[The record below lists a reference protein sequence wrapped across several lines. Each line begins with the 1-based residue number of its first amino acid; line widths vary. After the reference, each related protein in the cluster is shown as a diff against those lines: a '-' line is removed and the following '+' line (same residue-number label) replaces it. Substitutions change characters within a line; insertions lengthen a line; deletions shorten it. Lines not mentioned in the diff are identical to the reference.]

1 MEKIVKISFC
11 GNDICVVTDSGKDVL
26 YRLGE
31 DYLLHRLSLGHTQA
45 SCRLHLSLI
54 DGVKAASYKLCHICT
69 RIDTECDYCGHDTRC
84 IRNED
89 DEIEYHQF
97 VIDLGDTSLDIME
110 TELVELSVPEI
121 KELLGNKD
129 NRDDFYVFRAS
140 SGDHYIEGRTL
151 RMKAFTL
158 ILCTDGMENGS
169 VNLRD
174 VSINKGS
181 LLMSFPGNVL
191 KIESGYPMA
200 TVRGIMLSQDFMRM
214 MNVDVKNSMPLFM
227 RLAYNPMI
235 HLTQKQQEDIERYL
249 DLLEN
254 ISDNDNLAHRDQ
266 IVSGLVS
273 SMFFRISDMYEQSTQ
288 VANDKEL
295 SVRNRR
301 EEYFAKF
308 IIKRRADIRGIRRNI
323 EHILFVENIFF
334 VDVPQLDLSH
344 KLSLNLVN
352 TKADHQIGHHFAVL
366 FGVADNGNGFIDIQK
381 NFLQTFKQ
389 VQFFFFLLQYFLLLA
404 ISYRINL

>member
-1 MEKIVKISFC
+1 
-11 GNDICVVTDSGKDVL
+11 
-26 YRLGE
+26 
-31 DYLLHRLSLGHTQA
+31 
-45 SCRLHLSLI
+45 
-54 DGVKAASYKLCHICT
+54 
-69 RIDTECDYCGHDTRC
+69 
-84 IRNED
+84 
-89 DEIEYHQF
+89 
-97 VIDLGDTSLDIME
+97 
-110 TELVELSVPEI
+110 LVELSVPEI

-308 IIKRRADIRGIRRNI
+308 ITLLSNNFKRERTVGFYAEQMCVTPKYLSLLIKEFSGKSAAEWIDNYVITEAKTLLRYSTMSIQEVAY
-323 EHILFVENIFF
+323 ELSFSSQSFF
-334 VDVPQLDLSH
+334 GKYFKHLTGMSPSEY
-344 KLSLNLVN
+344 KLSG
-352 TKADHQIGHHFAVL
+352 K
-366 FGVADNGNGFIDIQK
+366 
-381 NFLQTFKQ
+381 
-389 VQFFFFLLQYFLLLA
+389 
-404 ISYRINL
+404 

>member
-1 MEKIVKISFC
+1 
-11 GNDICVVTDSGKDVL
+11 
-26 YRLGE
+26 
-31 DYLLHRLSLGHTQA
+31 
-45 SCRLHLSLI
+45 
-54 DGVKAASYKLCHICT
+54 
-69 RIDTECDYCGHDTRC
+69 
-84 IRNED
+84 
-89 DEIEYHQF
+89 
-97 VIDLGDTSLDIME
+97 ME

-200 TVRGIMLSQDFMRM
+200 TVCGIMLSQDFMRM

-288 VANDKEL
+288 VANDIEL
-295 SVRNRR
+295 SERIRR

-308 IIKRRADIRGIRRNI
+308 ITLLSNNFKRERTVGFYAEQMCVTPKYLSLLIKEFSGKSAAEWIDCYVITEAKTLLRYSTMSIQEVAY
-323 EHILFVENIFF
+323 ELSFSSQSFF
-334 VDVPQLDLSH
+334 GKYFKHLTGMSH
-344 KLSLNLVN
+344 SEYKLSG
-352 TKADHQIGHHFAVL
+352 K
-366 FGVADNGNGFIDIQK
+366 
-381 NFLQTFKQ
+381 
-389 VQFFFFLLQYFLLLA
+389 
-404 ISYRINL
+404 

>member
-1 MEKIVKISFC
+1 
-11 GNDICVVTDSGKDVL
+11 
-26 YRLGE
+26 
-31 DYLLHRLSLGHTQA
+31 
-45 SCRLHLSLI
+45 
-54 DGVKAASYKLCHICT
+54 
-69 RIDTECDYCGHDTRC
+69 
-84 IRNED
+84 
-89 DEIEYHQF
+89 
-97 VIDLGDTSLDIME
+97 ME

-288 VANDKEL
+288 VANNKEL

-308 IIKRRADIRGIRRNI
+308 ITLLSNNFKRERTVGFYAEQMCVTPKYLSLLIKEFSGKSAAEWIDYYVITEAKTLLRYSTMSIQEVAY
-323 EHILFVENIFF
+323 ELSFSSQSFF
-334 VDVPQLDLSH
+334 GKYFKHLTGMSPSEY
-344 KLSLNLVN
+344 KLSG
-352 TKADHQIGHHFAVL
+352 K
-366 FGVADNGNGFIDIQK
+366 
-381 NFLQTFKQ
+381 
-389 VQFFFFLLQYFLLLA
+389 
-404 ISYRINL
+404 

>member
-1 MEKIVKISFC
+1 
-11 GNDICVVTDSGKDVL
+11 
-26 YRLGE
+26 
-31 DYLLHRLSLGHTQA
+31 
-45 SCRLHLSLI
+45 
-54 DGVKAASYKLCHICT
+54 
-69 RIDTECDYCGHDTRC
+69 
-84 IRNED
+84 
-89 DEIEYHQF
+89 
-97 VIDLGDTSLDIME
+97 ME

-254 ISDNDNLAHRDQ
+254 ISENDNLAHRDQ

-288 VANDKEL
+288 VANDKER

-308 IIKRRADIRGIRRNI
+308 ITLLSNNFKRERTVGFYAEQMCVTPKYFSLLIKEFSGKSAAEWIDYYVITEAKTLLRYSTMSIQEVAY
-323 EHILFVENIFF
+323 ELSFSSQSFF
-334 VDVPQLDLSH
+334 GKYFKHLTGMSPSEY
-344 KLSLNLVN
+344 KLSG
-352 TKADHQIGHHFAVL
+352 K
-366 FGVADNGNGFIDIQK
+366 
-381 NFLQTFKQ
+381 
-389 VQFFFFLLQYFLLLA
+389 
-404 ISYRINL
+404 

>member
-1 MEKIVKISFC
+1 
-11 GNDICVVTDSGKDVL
+11 
-26 YRLGE
+26 
-31 DYLLHRLSLGHTQA
+31 
-45 SCRLHLSLI
+45 
-54 DGVKAASYKLCHICT
+54 
-69 RIDTECDYCGHDTRC
+69 
-84 IRNED
+84 
-89 DEIEYHQF
+89 
-97 VIDLGDTSLDIME
+97 ME

-288 VANDKEL
+288 VANDKER

-308 IIKRRADIRGIRRNI
+308 ITLLSNNFKRERTVGFYAEQMCVTPKYLSLLIKEFSGKSAAEWIDYYVITEAKTLLRYSTMSIQEVAY
-323 EHILFVENIFF
+323 ELSFSSQSFF
-334 VDVPQLDLSH
+334 GKYFKNLTGMSPSEY
-344 KLSLNLVN
+344 KLSG
-352 TKADHQIGHHFAVL
+352 K
-366 FGVADNGNGFIDIQK
+366 
-381 NFLQTFKQ
+381 
-389 VQFFFFLLQYFLLLA
+389 
-404 ISYRINL
+404 

>member
-1 MEKIVKISFC
+1 
-11 GNDICVVTDSGKDVL
+11 
-26 YRLGE
+26 
-31 DYLLHRLSLGHTQA
+31 
-45 SCRLHLSLI
+45 
-54 DGVKAASYKLCHICT
+54 
-69 RIDTECDYCGHDTRC
+69 
-84 IRNED
+84 
-89 DEIEYHQF
+89 
-97 VIDLGDTSLDIME
+97 ME

-235 HLTQKQQEDIERYL
+235 RLTQKQQEDIERYL

-254 ISDNDNLAHRDQ
+254 ISDNDNLAHRGQ

-288 VANDKEL
+288 VANDKER

-308 IIKRRADIRGIRRNI
+308 ITLLSNNFKRERTVGFYAEQMCVTPKYLSLLIKEFSGKSAAEWIDNYVITEAKTLLRYSTMSIQEVAY
-323 EHILFVENIFF
+323 ELSFSSQSFF
-334 VDVPQLDLSH
+334 GKYFKHLTGMSPSEY
-344 KLSLNLVN
+344 KLSG
-352 TKADHQIGHHFAVL
+352 K
-366 FGVADNGNGFIDIQK
+366 
-381 NFLQTFKQ
+381 
-389 VQFFFFLLQYFLLLA
+389 
-404 ISYRINL
+404 

>member
-1 MEKIVKISFC
+1 
-11 GNDICVVTDSGKDVL
+11 
-26 YRLGE
+26 
-31 DYLLHRLSLGHTQA
+31 
-45 SCRLHLSLI
+45 
-54 DGVKAASYKLCHICT
+54 
-69 RIDTECDYCGHDTRC
+69 
-84 IRNED
+84 
-89 DEIEYHQF
+89 
-97 VIDLGDTSLDIME
+97 ME

-308 IIKRRADIRGIRRNI
+308 ITLLSNNFKRERTVGFYAEQMCVTPKYLSLLIKEFSGKSAAEWIDNYVITEAKTLLRYSTMSIQEVAY
-323 EHILFVENIFF
+323 ELSFSSQSFF
-334 VDVPQLDLSH
+334 GKYFKHLTGMSPSEY
-344 KLSLNLVN
+344 KLSG
-352 TKADHQIGHHFAVL
+352 K
-366 FGVADNGNGFIDIQK
+366 
-381 NFLQTFKQ
+381 
-389 VQFFFFLLQYFLLLA
+389 
-404 ISYRINL
+404 

>member
-1 MEKIVKISFC
+1 
-11 GNDICVVTDSGKDVL
+11 
-26 YRLGE
+26 
-31 DYLLHRLSLGHTQA
+31 
-45 SCRLHLSLI
+45 
-54 DGVKAASYKLCHICT
+54 
-69 RIDTECDYCGHDTRC
+69 
-84 IRNED
+84 
-89 DEIEYHQF
+89 
-97 VIDLGDTSLDIME
+97 ME

-140 SGDHYIEGRTL
+140 SGDHHIEGRTL

-308 IIKRRADIRGIRRNI
+308 ITLLSNNFKRERTVGFYAEQMCVTPKYLSLLIKEFSGKSAAEWIDYYVITEAKTLLRYSTMSIQEVAY
-323 EHILFVENIFF
+323 ELSFSSQSFF
-334 VDVPQLDLSH
+334 GKYFKHLTGMSPSEY
-344 KLSLNLVN
+344 KLSG
-352 TKADHQIGHHFAVL
+352 K
-366 FGVADNGNGFIDIQK
+366 
-381 NFLQTFKQ
+381 
-389 VQFFFFLLQYFLLLA
+389 
-404 ISYRINL
+404 

>member
-1 MEKIVKISFC
+1 
-11 GNDICVVTDSGKDVL
+11 
-26 YRLGE
+26 
-31 DYLLHRLSLGHTQA
+31 
-45 SCRLHLSLI
+45 
-54 DGVKAASYKLCHICT
+54 
-69 RIDTECDYCGHDTRC
+69 
-84 IRNED
+84 
-89 DEIEYHQF
+89 
-97 VIDLGDTSLDIME
+97 ME
-110 TELVELSVPEI
+110 TELVELSVPDI

-308 IIKRRADIRGIRRNI
+308 ITLLSNNFKRERTVGFYAEQMCVTPKYLSLLIKEFSGKSAAEWIDYYVITEAKTLLRYSTMSIQEVAY
-323 EHILFVENIFF
+323 ELSFSSQSFF
-334 VDVPQLDLSH
+334 GKYFKHLTGMSPSEY
-344 KLSLNLVN
+344 KLSG
-352 TKADHQIGHHFAVL
+352 K
-366 FGVADNGNGFIDIQK
+366 
-381 NFLQTFKQ
+381 
-389 VQFFFFLLQYFLLLA
+389 
-404 ISYRINL
+404 

>member
-1 MEKIVKISFC
+1 
-11 GNDICVVTDSGKDVL
+11 
-26 YRLGE
+26 
-31 DYLLHRLSLGHTQA
+31 
-45 SCRLHLSLI
+45 
-54 DGVKAASYKLCHICT
+54 
-69 RIDTECDYCGHDTRC
+69 
-84 IRNED
+84 
-89 DEIEYHQF
+89 
-97 VIDLGDTSLDIME
+97 ME

-121 KELLGNKD
+121 KELLGNKN

-254 ISDNDNLAHRDQ
+254 ISDNDNLAHRGQ

-288 VANDKEL
+288 VANDKER

-308 IIKRRADIRGIRRNI
+308 ITLLSNNFKRERTVGFYAEQMCVTPKYLSLLIKEFSGKSAAEWIDNYVITEAKTLLRYSTMSIQEVAY
-323 EHILFVENIFF
+323 ELSFSSQSFF
-334 VDVPQLDLSH
+334 GKYFKHLTGMSPSEY
-344 KLSLNLVN
+344 KLSG
-352 TKADHQIGHHFAVL
+352 K
-366 FGVADNGNGFIDIQK
+366 
-381 NFLQTFKQ
+381 
-389 VQFFFFLLQYFLLLA
+389 
-404 ISYRINL
+404 

>member
-1 MEKIVKISFC
+1 
-11 GNDICVVTDSGKDVL
+11 
-26 YRLGE
+26 
-31 DYLLHRLSLGHTQA
+31 
-45 SCRLHLSLI
+45 
-54 DGVKAASYKLCHICT
+54 
-69 RIDTECDYCGHDTRC
+69 
-84 IRNED
+84 
-89 DEIEYHQF
+89 
-97 VIDLGDTSLDIME
+97 ME

-254 ISDNDNLAHRDQ
+254 ISENDNLAHRDQ

-308 IIKRRADIRGIRRNI
+308 ITLLSNNFKRERTVGFYAEQMCVTPKYLSLLIKEFSGKSAAEWIDNYVITEAKTLLRYSTMSIQEVAY
-323 EHILFVENIFF
+323 ELSFSSQSFF
-334 VDVPQLDLSH
+334 GKYFKHLTGMSPSEY
-344 KLSLNLVN
+344 KLSG
-352 TKADHQIGHHFAVL
+352 K
-366 FGVADNGNGFIDIQK
+366 
-381 NFLQTFKQ
+381 
-389 VQFFFFLLQYFLLLA
+389 
-404 ISYRINL
+404 